1 MKHDISGLSIVVT
14 GGARGIGRATAA
26 RFSRQGARVA
36 IGDRDADLAR
46 TVADELGNGV
56 VAAPLDVTDPASWAA
71 FLEEIAAIGPIDVL
85 VNNAGIMPL
94 GSVLKEPDEVARKI
108 VDVNLHGVIFG
119 TKAVAPGMV
128 ERGRGHV
135 VNVAS
140 AVGRVAVADGATYSA
155 SKFAVVGFSEA
166 TRAELEPHG
175 VDVSVVLPAIVQTE
189 LAAGVPAARGMKPVT
204 ADDVAKVIE
213 STVRR
218 PKPELWVPRWSQGM
232 AKFGMAMPRFVQR
245 GMAKAVQ
252 GRHRAVRA
260 RRSGPGRVRT
270 PRPREL
276 TDSGSVLRAPAVGRE
291 CQRGEDRGQHDRPD
305 DRCSDRVLER
315 PGRVGGRRR
324 TVAPQLAARLR
335 QRRAPG
341 STRR

>member
-1 MKHDISGLSIVVT
+1 MSRDISGLSIIVT

-26 RFSRQGARVA
+26 RFSRQGTRVA

-56 VAAPLDVTDPASWAA
+56 VAAPLDVTDAASWAA
-71 FLEEIAAIGPIDVL
+71 FLEEISAIGPIDVL

-94 GSVLKEPDEVARKI
+94 GSVLKEPDEVARRI

-166 TRAELEPHG
+166 TRAELEPLG

-218 PKPELWVPRWSQGM
+218 PKPELWVPRWSQGLS
-232 AKFGMAMPRFVQR
+232 KFGMAMPRVVQR
-245 GMAKAVQ
+245 GMAKAF
-252 GRHRAVRA
+252 RADNVLADADTAARADYERRA
-260 RRSGPGRVRT
+260 REG
-270 PRPREL
+270 
-276 TDSGSVLRAPAVGRE
+276 
-291 CQRGEDRGQHDRPD
+291 
-305 DRCSDRVLER
+305 
-315 PGRVGGRRR
+315 
-324 TVAPQLAARLR
+324 
-335 QRRAPG
+335 
-341 STRR
+341 